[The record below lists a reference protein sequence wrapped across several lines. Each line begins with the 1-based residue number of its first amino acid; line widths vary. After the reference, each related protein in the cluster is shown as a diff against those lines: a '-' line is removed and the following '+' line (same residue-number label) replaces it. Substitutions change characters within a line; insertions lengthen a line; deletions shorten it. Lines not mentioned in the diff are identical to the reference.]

1 MARAITTVLKSH
13 VPLMQQKILVFGANG
28 QIGRA
33 LVGEAPQRTAG
44 LDRSA
49 ADICSEDDVRR
60 AVRDHPPLAIVNAAA
75 YTAADKAE
83 SEPEQAQHINR
94 DGAAVLAAAA
104 SAAGVPF
111 IHISTDYVFNG
122 SKITPYREDDPIA
135 PLSAYGLSKAE
146 GERAVRGICEKHIIL
161 RTSWVYSPCGTN
173 FVRTMLRLAG
183 EREELRIVND
193 QLGCPTAAADI
204 ASAILAIGEQVCAPN
219 FSSWG
224 IYHYCGRDAV
234 TWYRFAELIFQ
245 AAERRGRP
253 PPRLVPI
260 TTAEF
265 PTPARRPA
273 YSVLSTEKVQRTFGI
288 ASRSLCQSLDECLD
302 ELMGAPPRSPILATP
317 PMRGDAS
324 GV

>member
-1 MARAITTVLKSH
+1 M
-13 VPLMQQKILVFGANG
+13 MQRKILVFGANG

-33 LVGEAPQRTAG
+33 LIGEAPQLTAG
-44 LDRSA
+44 LDRSI

-83 SEPEQAQHINR
+83 SEPEQAFHINR

-104 SAAGVPF
+104 ASVDVPF
-111 IHISTDYVFNG
+111 IHLSTDYVFDG
-122 SKITPYREDDPIA
+122 TKRTPYREDDPIA
-135 PLSAYGLSKAE
+135 PLGAYGLSKAE
-146 GERAVRGICEKHIIL
+146 GERAVRGICAKHVIL
-161 RTSWVYSPCGTN
+161 RTSWVYSPQGTN
-173 FVRTMLRLAG
+173 FVRTMLRLGG

-204 ASAILAIGEQVCAPN
+204 ASAILAIVEQVRAPN

-224 IYHYCGRDAV
+224 TYHYCGRDAV

-245 AAERRGRP
+245 AAERRGRKS
-253 PPRLVPI
+253 PRLVPI
-260 TTAEF
+260 STAEY

-273 YSVLSTEKVQRTFGI
+273 YSVLSTEKIQRTFGI
-288 ASRSLCQSLDECLD
+288 ASRPLGESLDECLD
-302 ELMGAPPRSPILATP
+302 ELMGPLPSPVLTP
-317 PMRGDAS
+317 SEDI
-324 GV
+324 

>member
-1 MARAITTVLKSH
+1 M
-13 VPLMQQKILVFGANG
+13 FGANG

-33 LVGEAPQRTAG
+33 LIGAAPQLTAG
-44 LDRSA
+44 LGRSI

-83 SEPEQAQHINR
+83 LEAEQAFHINR

-104 SAAGVPF
+104 ASVGVPF
-111 IHISTDYVFNG
+111 IHLSTDYVFDG
-122 SKITPYREDDPIA
+122 AKRTPYREDDPVA
-135 PLSAYGLSKAE
+135 ALGAYGLSKAE
-146 GERAVRGICEKHIIL
+146 GERAVRGICPKHVIL
-161 RTSWVYSPCGTN
+161 RTSWVYSPQGTN
-173 FVRTMLRLAG
+173 FIRTMLRLGG

-204 ASAILAIGEQVCAPN
+204 ASAILAIVEQFRAPN

-224 IYHYCGRDAV
+224 TYHYCGRDAL

-245 AAERRGRP
+245 ASERRGGKS
-253 PPRLVPI
+253 PRLVPI
-260 TTAEF
+260 STAEY

-273 YSVLSTEKVQRTFGI
+273 YSVLSTEKIQRTFGI
-288 ASRSLCQSLDECLD
+288 ASRPLGESLDECLD
-302 ELMGAPPRSPILATP
+302 ELRGPLPSPVLTP
-317 PMRGDAS
+317 SED
-324 GV
+324 V